1 MLQFTQSYKEGKS
14 ADNLYHL
21 SLKGQKMNCLKCSF
35 ISVLFL
41 ICVTT
46 EVSSA
51 CTWQLRD
58 SCYHYVKQKEQFWA
72 AEAHCN
78 TNYNGHLLAIN
89 TQEENDFILTRL
101 METHNLEST
110 T

>member
-1 MLQFTQSYKEGKS
+1 MSCLNLSFTFG
-14 ADNLYHL
+14 
-21 SLKGQKMNCLKCSF
+21 
-35 ISVLFL
+35 VFL
-41 ICVTT
+41 IFVAN
-46 EVSSA
+46 EVNSY

-58 SCYHYVKQKEQFWA
+58 SCYHYVKQAEQFWD
-72 AEAHCN
+72 AEAYCN
-78 TNYNGHLLAIN
+78 TVYNGHLLAIN

>member
-1 MLQFTQSYKEGKS
+1 
-14 ADNLYHL
+14 
-21 SLKGQKMNCLKCSF
+21 MNCLKCTLV
-35 ISVLFL
+35 SVFFL
-41 ICVTT
+41 IFVAT
-46 EVSSA
+46 EVRSS

-58 SCYHYVKQKEQFWA
+58 SCYHYVKQAEQFWD
-72 AEAHCN
+72 AEAYCN
-78 TNYNGHLLAIN
+78 TNYDGHLLAIN